1 MVKSNPGDNV
11 ILIAYDGSED
21 AREAINGAAKLFPAQ
36 PATIVT
42 VWQRFVETMAGT
54 GAGMAVVL
62 DYDELDLAAEKAAVE
77 KATDGAQLAG
87 AAGLQATPRTAIA
100 VGKVADTILFEAA
113 ELDAAAVVM
122 GSRGLGGVKSLLLG
136 SVSHAVLQNADRP
149 VVVVPSPDVA
159 KNRAERRGN

>member
-1 MVKSNPGDNV
+1 V

-21 AREAINGAAKLFPAQ
+21 AHAAIDGAAKLFPAQ

-42 VWQRFVETMAGT
+42 VWQRFVETIAGT

-62 DYDELDLAAEKAAVE
+62 DYDELDSAAEKAALE
-77 KATDGAQLAG
+77 KATDGAHVAS

-100 VGKVADTILFEAA
+100 VGRIADTILFEAA
-113 ELDAAAVVM
+113 ELEADALVM

-149 VVVVPSPDVA
+149 VVVVPSPGVA